1 MTCKWPFLYGAFGGA
16 AVGSV
21 VLVMT
26 YPGLFYEYGWQS
38 ILWHIDYPMY
48 LLQDWMIHEFDGT
61 KIDAL
66 LVYILVFPL
75 YWALLGFLAGLGFW
89 IAFRHKCKTRP

>member
-1 MTCKWPFLYGAFGGA
+1 MRCKWPFLYGAFGGA

-26 YPGLFYEYGWQS
+26 YPGYYDSGWRA
-38 ILWHIDYPMY
+38 ILWYIDYPMY
-48 LLQDWMIHEFDGT
+48 LLQNWMIHRFYGT

-66 LVYILVFPL
+66 LVYILMFPL
-75 YWALLGFLAGLGFW
+75 YWALLGFLAGFGFW

>member
-1 MTCKWPFLYGAFGGA
+1 MTCKRPFLYGAFGGA
-16 AVGSV
+16 AIGSM
-21 VLVMT
+21 VLVFT
-26 YPGLFYEYGWQS
+26 YPGDYESGLRA
-38 ILWHIDYPMY
+38 IFWHIDYPML
-48 LLQDWMIHEFDGT
+48 LLQDWMIHTFYKT